1 MAGLPL
7 PTSNRGVGVQEK
19 AREANFNGRAVLITG
34 GAAGIGWATAQRFAA
49 AGARV
54 LIADI
59 DADRAARRAAE
70 LGQGHGSFGVDLAQ
84 EHQVVAMVEHS
95 VRHFGRL
102 DILINNAGRTDP
114 AGLSAV
120 DQPVAAF
127 EQLMAVN
134 LRGSLLAAEAAA
146 AVMRTSGGGSIV
158 NLASGA
164 ALRPVPF
171 RNGYSSSKAGVLAMT
186 RHHACAFARDG
197 IRVNAVA
204 PGYTRTELV
213 DELIA
218 RGRIDPA
225 AVARRI
231 PLGRMAMPD
240 EIATV
245 VAFVASS
252 RAAYLTGSTFLAD
265 GGSQASSGG
274 SGPVEHAGRPAPAGR
289 PVYLVAGACSRPG
302 EAVTRML
309 AARDATVIPVDRD
322 ERQLSVLAAALGA
335 DHPVLPVD
343 MLDEASFRAGI
354 EAIVQRVG
362 RLDGVVNAIGADTLL
377 VPRRMDQAESRPQ
390 ADDRDSSDAHLVNAL
405 RVAKAV
411 GPALLGQGFG
421 VLVNLTSVDADVV
434 LGADAGRAAN
444 AAAVAMFT
452 RTLACEWARH
462 GVRVNAIAVGLFGD
476 VPSEAL
482 ARIPLGRAAS
492 PQDLAEVADF
502 LLSAEAR
509 YVTGSV
515 IAVDGGLSIYTGP
528 DRSLWRRTPS

>member
-1 MAGLPL
+1 M
-7 PTSNRGVGVQEK
+7 
-19 AREANFNGRAVLITG
+19 ARETELGGRAVLITG

-59 DADRAARRAAE
+59 DADRAARRGAE
-70 LGQGHGSFGVDLAQ
+70 LGDAHGSLGVDLA
-84 EHQVVAMVEHS
+84 EERQVVAMVEHS

-114 AGLSAV
+114 DGLSAV

-134 LRGSLLAAEAAA
+134 LRGSLVAAEAAA

-158 NLASGA
+158 NVASGA

-171 RNGYSSSKAGVLAMT
+171 RNGYSASKAGVLAMT
-186 RHHACAFARDG
+186 RHHACAFADDG

-231 PLGRMAMPD
+231 PLGRMAAPD
-240 EIATV
+240 EIAAV
-245 VAFVASS
+245 IAFVASP
-252 RAAYLTGSTFLAD
+252 RAAYLTGSTFLVD
-265 GGSQASSGG
+265 GGSQVSSG
-274 SGPVEHAGRPAPAGR
+274 SAPAALGQASRSVPAGR
-289 PVYLVAGACSRPG
+289 SVYLVAGACSRFG
-302 EAVTRML
+302 EAVARTL
-309 AARDATVIPVDRD
+309 AAHDATVILIDRD
-322 ERQLSVLAAALGA
+322 EKQLSVLAAPLGA

-343 MLDEASFRAGI
+343 ILDEAGFREGV
-354 EAIVQRVG
+354 EAIVQRIG
-362 RLDGVVNAIGADTLL
+362 RLDGVVNAIGADTLMA
-377 VPRRMDQAESRPQ
+377 PRRTTGGAEPARSQ
-390 ADDRDSSDAHLVNAL
+390 GDDRPSFDAHLVGVL

-411 GPALLGQGFG
+411 GPTLLRQGFG

-452 RTLACEWARH
+452 RTLACEWAGH
-462 GVRVNAIAVGLFGD
+462 GVRVNAIAAGLSGD

-492 PQDLAEVADF
+492 PQDVAKVANF
-502 LLSAEAR
+502 LLSVEAG

-515 IAVDGGLSIYTGP
+515 VAVDGGASISAGP
-528 DRSLWRRTPS
+528 DCSPLQRMPS

>member
-1 MAGLPL
+1 M
-7 PTSNRGVGVQEK
+7 K
-19 AREANFNGRAVLITG
+19 AKVRETDFSGRAVLITG

-70 LGQGHGSFGVDLAQ
+70 LGEGHGSFGVDLA
-84 EHQVVAMVEHS
+84 EDHQVVAMVEHS
-95 VRHFGRL
+95 VRHFGSL

-127 EQLMAVN
+127 EHLLAVN

-146 AVMRTSGGGSIV
+146 AVMRKSGGGSIV

-171 RNGYSSSKAGVLAMT
+171 RNGYSASKAGVLAMT
-186 RHHACAFARDG
+186 RHHACAFAGDG

-231 PLGRMAMPD
+231 PLGRMAVPD
-240 EIATV
+240 EIAAV
-245 VAFVASS
+245 IAFVASP

-265 GGSQASSGG
+265 GGSQVSSGG
-274 SGPVEHAGRPAPAGR
+274 SGPVAPDDAGRSAPAGR
-289 PVYLVAGACSRPG
+289 PVYLVAGACNRLG
-302 EAVTRML
+302 ESVAQML

-322 ERQLSVLAAALGA
+322 ERPLSVLAAALGA
-335 DHPVLPVD
+335 DHPVLSVD
-343 MLDEASFRAGI
+343 MLDEAGFRAGV
-354 EAIVQRVG
+354 EAVVQRVG
-362 RLDGVVNAIGADTLL
+362 RLDGVVNAIGAETLMA
-377 VPRRMDQAESRPQ
+377 PRRMMGGAEPARSQ
-390 ADDRDSSDAHLVNAL
+390 GDDRQSFDAHLVGAL

-411 GPALLGQGFG
+411 GPTLLRQGFG
-421 VLVNLTSVDADVV
+421 VLVNLTSIDADVV

-444 AAAVAMFT
+444 AAAVAMFS
-452 RTLACEWARH
+452 RTLACEWAGH
-462 GVRVNAIAVGLFGD
+462 GVRVNAIAAGLFGD
-476 VPSEAL
+476 VPSEVS

-492 PQDLAEVADF
+492 PQDTAEVAAF
-502 LLSAEAR
+502 LLSMEAG

-515 IAVDGGLSIYTGP
+515 IAVDGGLSISAAP
-528 DRSLWRRTPS
+528 DRSPLQRMPS

>member
-1 MAGLPL
+1 VKA
-7 PTSNRGVGVQEK
+7 K
-19 AREANFNGRAVLITG
+19 ARETDFSGRAVLITG
-34 GAAGIGWATAQRFAA
+34 GAAGIGWATAQRFAG

-59 DADRAARRAAE
+59 DADRAAARAIE
-70 LGQGHGSFGVDLAQ
+70 LGDAHESFGVDLAQ
-84 EHQVVAMVEHS
+84 DHQVAAMIEHS

-120 DQPVAAF
+120 DQPAAVF
-127 EQLMAVN
+127 EHLLAVN

-146 AVMRTSGGGSIV
+146 SVMRKSGGGSIV
-158 NLASGA
+158 NVASGA

-171 RNGYSSSKAGVLAMT
+171 RNGYSASKAGVLAMT
-186 RHHACAFARDG
+186 RHHACAFAGDG

-213 DELIA
+213 EELIA

-231 PLGRMAMPD
+231 PLGRMAVPD
-240 EIATV
+240 EIAAV
-245 VAFVASS
+245 IAFVASS

-265 GGSQASSGG
+265 GGSLVSGG
-274 SGPVEHAGRPAPAGR
+274 AVTPEQAGRSAPAGR
-289 PVYLVAGACSRPG
+289 PVYLVAGACGRLG
-302 EAVTRML
+302 EAVARML
-309 AARDATVIPVDRD
+309 AGRDAAVILVDRD
-322 ERQLSVLAAALGA
+322 EKQLSVLAAALGA

-343 MLDEASFRAGI
+343 MLDEAGFRAGV
-354 EAIVQRVG
+354 EAMVQRIG
-362 RLDGVVNAIGADTLL
+362 RLDGVVNAIGAETLMA
-377 VPRRMDQAESRPQ
+377 PRQMMGGAESARSQ
-390 ADDRDSSDAHLVNAL
+390 DDDRPSFDAHLVGAL

-411 GPALLGQGFG
+411 GPTLLRQGFG
-421 VLVNLTSVDADVV
+421 VLVNLTSIDADVV

-452 RTLACEWARH
+452 RTLACEWGGQ
-462 GVRVNAIAVGLFGD
+462 GVRVNAIAAGSFGD
-476 VPSEAL
+476 GPSEAL

-492 PQDLAEVADF
+492 PQDVAEVADF
-502 LLSAEAR
+502 LLSAEAG

-515 IAVDGGLSIYTGP
+515 ITVDGGLSISAGP
-528 DRSLWRRTPS
+528 GRALSQGMPS

>member
-1 MAGLPL
+1 MKA
-7 PTSNRGVGVQEK
+7 K
-19 AREANFNGRAVLITG
+19 ARGTDFSGRAVLITG

-70 LGQGHGSFGVDLAQ
+70 LGEAHGSFGVDLAQ
-84 EHQVVAMVEHS
+84 DHQVGAMIEHS

-127 EQLMAVN
+127 EQLLAVN

-146 AVMRTSGGGSIV
+146 SVMKKSGGGSIV
-158 NLASGA
+158 NVASGA

-171 RNGYSSSKAGVLAMT
+171 RNGYSASKAGVLAMT

-213 DELIA
+213 EELIA

-225 AVARRI
+225 SVARRI
-231 PLGRMAMPD
+231 PLGRMAAPD
-240 EIATV
+240 EIAAV
-245 VAFVASS
+245 IAFMASS
-252 RAAYLTGSTFLAD
+252 RAAYLTGSTFLVD
-265 GGSQASSGG
+265 GGSLASGG
-274 SGPVEHAGRPAPAGR
+274 AGTPEQAGRSAPAGR
-289 PVYLVAGACSRPG
+289 PVYLVAGACSRLG
-302 EAVTRML
+302 EAVARML

-322 ERQLSVLAAALGA
+322 EKQLSVLAAALGA
-335 DHPVLPVD
+335 AHPVLPVD
-343 MLDEASFRAGI
+343 MLDEAGFRAGV
-354 EAIVQRVG
+354 EAIVQRIG
-362 RLDGVVNAIGADTLL
+362 RLDGVVNAIGAETLMA
-377 VPRRMDQAESRPQ
+377 PRRMMGGAEPARSQ
-390 ADDRDSSDAHLVNAL
+390 DDDRSSFDAHLVGAL

-411 GPALLGQGFG
+411 GPTLLRQGFG
-421 VLVNLTSVDADVV
+421 VLVNLTSIDADVV
-434 LGADAGRAAN
+434 LGADAGRAAH

-452 RTLACEWARH
+452 RTLACEWGGQ
-462 GVRVNAIAVGLFGD
+462 GVRVNAIAAGPFGD

-492 PQDLAEVADF
+492 PQDVAEVADF
-502 LLSAEAR
+502 LLSAEAG

-515 IAVDGGLSIYTGP
+515 IAVDGGLSISAGP
-528 DRSLWRRTPS
+528 GRSLSQGMPS

>member
-1 MAGLPL
+1 VKA
-7 PTSNRGVGVQEK
+7 K
-19 AREANFNGRAVLITG
+19 AREADFSGRAVLITG

-59 DADRAARRAAE
+59 DTDRAARRAAE
-70 LGQGHGSFGVDLAQ
+70 LGEGHGSFGVDLA
-84 EHQVVAMVEHS
+84 EDRQVVAMVDHG

-114 AGLSAV
+114 DGLSAV

-127 EQLMAVN
+127 EHLLAVN

-146 AVMRTSGGGSIV
+146 AVMKKSGGGSIV
-158 NLASGA
+158 NVASGA

-171 RNGYSSSKAGVLAMT
+171 RNGYSASKAGVLAMT
-186 RHHACAFARDG
+186 RHHACALAGDG

-231 PLGRMAMPD
+231 PLGRMAVPD
-240 EIATV
+240 EIAAV
-245 VAFVASS
+245 IAFVASS
-252 RAAYLTGSTFLAD
+252 RAAYLTGSTFLVD
-265 GGSQASSGG
+265 GGSQVG
-274 SGPVEHAGRPAPAGR
+274 SGSGATVTPDDAGRSAPAGR
-289 PVYLVAGACSRPG
+289 PVYLVAGACSRLG
-302 EAVTRML
+302 DVVARML

-322 ERQLSVLAAALGA
+322 EKQLSVLAAALGA
-335 DHPVLPVD
+335 EHPVLPVD
-343 MLDEASFRAGI
+343 IWNEAGFRAGV
-354 EAIVQRVG
+354 EAIVQRIG
-362 RLDGVVNAIGADTLL
+362 RLDGVVNAIGAEALMA
-377 VPRRMDQAESRPQ
+377 PRRMMGGAEPARSQ
-390 ADDRDSSDAHLVNAL
+390 DNDRQSSDAHLVGAL

-411 GPALLGQGFG
+411 GPTLLRQGFG

-434 LGADAGRAAN
+434 LDADAGRAAN

-452 RTLACEWARH
+452 RTLACEWGGH
-462 GVRVNAIAVGLFGD
+462 GVRVNAIAAGPFGD
-476 VPSEAL
+476 VPFEAL
-482 ARIPLGRAAS
+482 ARIPLGRTAS
-492 PQDLAEVADF
+492 PRDVAEVADF
-502 LLSAEAR
+502 LLSAEAGF
-509 YVTGSV
+509 VTGSV
-515 IAVDGGLSIYTGP
+515 IAVDGGVSISAGS
-528 DRSLWRRTPS
+528 DRSPLQRMPS